1 MTYDIFT
8 DENDKQTA
16 REVMP
21 QLVDHPAWKFIV
33 RSIEANI
40 KYLTNELTDGDFKT
54 LLEVQ
59 LKQEQIAHLTSLLY
73 LPQTILQA
81 AAPEIADEEE
91 AIYE

>member
-8 DENDKQTA
+8 DESDKQTA

-21 QLVDHPAWKFIV
+21 QLEENPAWKFVI

-40 KYLTNELTDGDFKT
+40 KYLTDQLRDDDFDD
-54 LLEVQ
+54 LLEVK
-59 LKQEQIAHLTSLLY
+59 LKQKQIAHLTSLLQ

-81 AAPEIADEEE
+81 AQPDLEDEEE
-91 AIYE
+91 SIY